1 MFVVSGAGTDGG
13 FVQSVPAA
21 VAIAYAH
28 DSQGRGTEQGFRL
41 GKFCSLCL
49 DLPECYLGSGLVTR
63 ADGVGEYRNIFS
75 PGQKTQRCRLDSAFG
90 CGANQNEF
98 IGSQF
103 AEHPVGPRLFEGVY
117 AAFLKYDLIILSE
130 YIPSQVGA
138 SIGSES
144 NVFVADGV
152 ADLFLAFRAV
162 NAETAFGAAAV
173 VNTSG
178 GNHADI
184 LEPGPGH
191 NPSDIG
197 ENPPMISDAG
207 RALSEKKVPL
217 RINIDNDTFSS

>member
-1 MFVVSGAGTDGG
+1 LLSGAGADGG

-41 GKFCSLCL
+41 GKFCALCL

-63 ADGVGEYRNIFS
+63 TDGVGEYRNIFS
-75 PGQKTQRCRLDSAFG
+75 PGQKTQRCRLDSTFD
-90 CGANQNEF
+90 CSANQNEL
-98 IGSQF
+98 GSSQF

-117 AAFLKYDLIILSE
+117 TAFFKYDLIVLPE
-130 YIPSQVGA
+130 YVAGQVGA

-144 NVFVADGV
+144 NVFVAEGV

-162 NAETAFGAAAV
+162 NTETAFGAAAV

-207 RALSEKKVPL
+207 RAISEKKVPL